1 MGFLIWYLVPMQRRT
16 AYNLT
21 WTMRWINRHP
31 LNHDEQ
37 RIQANQTAVQPL
49 VIVIIHESWTLRWAD
64 EAEAPLLPKA
74 TE

>member
-1 MGFLIWYLVPMQRRT
+1 MSYLVPMQRRT

-37 RIQANQTAVQPL
+37 RTQANQTEVQPL
-49 VIVIIHESWTLRWAD
+49 SIAIIHESWTLRWAD
-64 EAEAPLLPKA
+64 EAEASPLPKA